1 MKINTCTGSV
11 PVVLDGQLAVLVKT
25 LNGHDV
31 GLQLAG
37 HTHQPVQGLGYLN
50 ENMLNIGI

>member
-50 ENMLNIGI
+50 KKHAE